1 MCSET
6 TLVTCI
12 KNENDYLL
20 CLFMCINEIRYEY
33 RNKNHDKYIQ
43 RNENIS
49 NLKLVKYM
57 LENKFVS

>member
-43 RNENIS
+43 RLHFLINSSRDKREHIKS
-49 NLKLVKYM
+49 
-57 LENKFVS
+57 